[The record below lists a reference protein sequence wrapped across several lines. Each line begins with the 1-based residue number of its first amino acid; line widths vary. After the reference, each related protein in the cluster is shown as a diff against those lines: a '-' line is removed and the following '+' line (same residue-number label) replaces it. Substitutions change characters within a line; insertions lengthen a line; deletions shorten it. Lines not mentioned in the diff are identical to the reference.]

1 MDRNNVASNLA
12 TLCFESEQDS
22 ISDEAALV
30 HAAQEDPTAFDVLY
44 HRYRQRIYAYLRART
59 SDAEDAA
66 DLTQH
71 VFLQALD
78 ALPRYRVRRVPFA
91 AWLFRIARNA
101 ATDFHRRRR
110 TTVTWDLLP
119 EALQPLTDDDAEAG
133 VLRQEDMARLR
144 ALLRTLDQETRD
156 VLMLRFTGHLTIA
169 EIAAVIGKSEA
180 ATQKK
185 LFRTIQTLQEHY
197 HERM

>member
-1 MDRNNVASNLA
+1 
-12 TLCFESEQDS
+12 
-22 ISDEAALV
+22 
-30 HAAQEDPTAFDVLY
+30 VLY

-59 SDAEDAA
+59 SDAEETA

-78 ALPRYRVRRVPFA
+78 ALPRYRSRQVPFA

-110 TTVTWDLLP
+110 TTVAWDPLP
-119 EALQPLTDDDAEAG
+119 EALQPSDEHDLDAG
-133 VLRQEDMARLR
+133 VLRREDMARLH
-144 ALLRTLDQETRD
+144 ALVHALDRDTRE
-156 VLMLRFTGHLTIA
+156 LLALRFVGRLTIA
-169 EIAAVIGKSEA
+169 EIAVVGKSEA

-185 LFRTIQTLQEHY
+185 LFRTIQTLQERY
-197 HERM
+197 HEHTR

>member
-1 MDRNNVASNLA
+1 MDRYNVTPNVA
-12 TLCFESEQDS
+12 TLCFESEQEPV
-22 ISDEAALV
+22 SDEAALV
-30 HAAQEDPTAFDVLY
+30 HAAQEDPTAFGVLY
-44 HRYRQRIYAYLRART
+44 HRYRQRIYAYLRTRT

-78 ALPRYRVRRVPFA
+78 ALPRYRMRHVPFA

-101 ATDFHRRRR
+101 AIDFHRQRR

-119 EALQPLTDDDAEAG
+119 EALHPLTDDDADTG

-144 ALLRTLDQETRD
+144 ALLHALNQETRD
-156 VLMLRFTGHLTIA
+156 VLMLRFAGHLTIA

-185 LFRTIQTLQEHY
+185 LFRTIQTLQERY
-197 HERM
+197 HERI